1 MICRY
6 YHWFSG
12 FSAQIMDIISIVT
25 HTFTIIVRN
34 SEDNMQLDRLDRK
47 ILSALVTNGRATQ
60 QELGEAAG
68 LSPSA
73 AARRQKA
80 LEDDG
85 VLRGYRADVNLA
97 RLGYGATVMVTITLE
112 GQSEEAMAA
121 FEAAVMQ
128 SPSILRCHLM
138 SGRDDYLLVVK
149 ARSLEDYERIH
160 RQELARLPRVAR
172 IETAFALREV
182 VNRAVP
188 PSLLE

>member
-6 YHWFSG
+6 YHLFSG
-12 FSAQIMDIISIVT
+12 FSAQIIDIMQIIT
-25 HTFTIIVRN
+25 HIFIIIVRN

-47 ILSALVTNGRATQ
+47 ILSALVSNGRATQ

-121 FEAAVMQ
+121 FEAAVTQ

-188 PSLLE
+188 PSLLA

>member
-1 MICRY
+1 MNKQ
-6 YHWFSG
+6 YHGLDDFC
-12 FSAQIMDIISIVT
+12 AQIMDIYRKLRHIFIN
-25 HTFTIIVRN
+25 ILIN
-34 SEDNMQLDRLDRK
+34 GEDNMQLDRLDRK

-97 RLGYGATVMVTITLE
+97 RLGYGATVMITITLE

-149 ARSLEDYERIH
+149 AKSLEDYERIH

-188 PSLLE
+188 PSLLD

>member
-1 MICRY
+1 MNKH
-6 YHWFSG
+6 YHGLDG
-12 FSAQIMDIISIVT
+12 FCAQIMDIYRKLRHIFIN
-25 HTFTIIVRN
+25 ILIN
-34 SEDNMQLDRLDRK
+34 GEDNMQLDRLDRK

-97 RLGYGATVMVTITLE
+97 RLGYGATVMITITLE

-149 ARSLEDYERIH
+149 AKSLEDYERIH

-188 PSLLE
+188 PSLLD

>member
-1 MICRY
+1 MNKH
-6 YHWFSG
+6 YHGLDG
-12 FSAQIMDIISIVT
+12 FCAQIMDIYRKLRHIFINILT
-25 HTFTIIVRN
+25 N

-97 RLGYGATVMVTITLE
+97 RLGYGATVMITITLE

-149 ARSLEDYERIH
+149 AKSLEDYERIH

-188 PSLLE
+188 PSLLD